1 MSRLYDRAFQS
12 IAPLALNFATGYRT
26 WCDVL
31 SRSQFLPREALAK
44 RQMERLRE
52 LGKYVFRSVPL
63 FRKLGG
69 TADFG
74 DPAKLPVMTKT
85 ILRKHRSEAFADSGA
100 FRFGHRIVTSGS
112 TGEPLEFWID
122 RRSRGLRLASR
133 YLFDHWIGI
142 NFGARCSRIIAMPSR
157 LSRLYANEQQIR
169 FSEVR
174 SRTAPSV
181 LRKILRFRPEG
192 LMGHPSSL
200 FLLAEAKLKAMA
212 SHASPIVSAVTSAE
226 TLVDSA
232 RDTIRDAF
240 GCPVYNRYGLR
251 ELSGYIAQ
259 ECQARGGLH
268 VNMEHVF
275 LEIVDDGG
283 PVPNGT
289 PGRIIVTDLYNH
301 VMPLIRY
308 DTGDIGILSR
318 RQCPCGI
325 TWPLLES
332 IQGRECDYVVL
343 KDGSQFPLSNFA
355 GNFLRSFLRSVAQ
368 VQFVQKRDGCL
379 LVRIVPRLELS
390 SDDVHRMRRY
400 YSELLRTFDLELVS
414 ETVAKS
420 GKRPLLIRE

>member
-1 MSRLYDRAFQS
+1 M
-12 IAPLALNFATGYRT
+12 
-26 WCDVL
+26 
-31 SRSQFLPREALAK
+31 
-44 RQMERLRE
+44 
-52 LGKYVFRSVPL
+52 
-63 FRKLGG
+63 
-69 TADFG
+69 
-74 DPAKLPVMTKT
+74 
-85 ILRKHRSEAFADSGA
+85 
-100 FRFGHRIVTSGS
+100 
-112 TGEPLEFWID
+112 
-122 RRSRGLRLASR
+122 
-133 YLFDHWIGI
+133 
-142 NFGARCSRIIAMPSR
+142 
-157 LSRLYANEQQIR
+157 
-169 FSEVR
+169 
-174 SRTAPSV
+174 
-181 LRKILRFRPEG
+181 
-192 LMGHPSSL
+192 
-200 FLLAEAKLKAMA
+200 
-212 SHASPIVSAVTSAE
+212 
-226 TLVDSA
+226 
-232 RDTIRDAF
+232 
-240 GCPVYNRYGLR
+240 
-251 ELSGYIAQ
+251 
-259 ECQARGGLH
+259 
-268 VNMEHVF
+268 NMEHVF